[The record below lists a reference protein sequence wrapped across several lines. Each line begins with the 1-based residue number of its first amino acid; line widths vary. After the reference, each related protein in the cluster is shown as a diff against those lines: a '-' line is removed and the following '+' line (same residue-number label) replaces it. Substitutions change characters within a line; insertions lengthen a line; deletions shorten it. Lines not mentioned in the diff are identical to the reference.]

1 MYKCTLIAKLLAN
14 KVFCFVPQK
23 EDSWHCMERMT
34 LARDMQHAGV
44 TSVSEYLKWGTGF
57 EVLSSTEDLL
67 PDCLVSHYLVEGF
80 GTVYVILSG
89 KDAQVLA
96 FMWFSEIS

>member
-1 MYKCTLIAKLLAN
+1 MNQVALIAKLLAE
-14 KVFCFVPQK
+14 KLSCFVPQ
-23 EDSWHCMERMT
+23 DLDCWVRLNRLT